1 MRKASAILFVL
12 VLVGGLS
19 AQQRTGNIAGTV
31 VDQEGNILPGVAVTL
46 TGATIAPMSTAT
58 NAEGR
63 FRFLS
68 LFPANDYQV
77 KLELQGFKTKIET
90 GVIVNI
96 NFTAELKLVME
107 QGRLE
112 EQITVV
118 ATTPVIQAKKTQV
131 THNINYEQ
139 LQELPSARDP
149 WVILQLTPSVFIDRE
164 NIGGTESGQQSSF
177 MAKGSTTQE
186 WTLDGMQITDR
197 NSGGSPGYFDFDA
210 FEEMQISTGSL
221 DVEHRDPGVVIN
233 LVSRRGGNKMSLGGR
248 FFYTDEK
255 FQREVSAGRIKE
267 LGVSGYN
274 KAVDIKDFGF
284 NAGGPVLRDKIWW
297 WVGYGIQQIQTV
309 NILNVRDDTYLN
321 NYNAKVNF
329 QLIPENRAE
338 FMFTAGEKVKF
349 GRSSSASFPPGWN
362 QGSQFHFGNPT
373 FKFQDEHMFGDNL
386 FLSFR
391 GGKSNA
397 GFGMWPANDLDITK
411 PRWYDVEKTLYYNSN
426 TWFYS
431 DRPHPYYVFQ
441 TQYFNDDFLGT
452 GTSHEMKIGFE
463 INHNSRTYVGGYPG
477 NFHVYHNYNT
487 ETVDWNLD
495 GQIDKVR
502 DQFGIDIRRIY
513 LGSNDLNW
521 SDGTKRWAVYFND
534 AISVGRLNL
543 NFGLRADRGWNYINP
558 LTTKG
563 IFTDQSGT
571 ISKYQ
576 DNYTAIAAAFF
587 TPEAVA
593 KLAAMIPPKNRDY
606 IEPGKKFWFL
616 SPRLGLTYDL
626 FGDGKTI
633 AKAAYSLYKGGGLG
647 TTWWTPY
654 GMYGSMNF
662 WWVDANKDNKASL
675 NELYWG
681 DYSKSS
687 RPAYRVF
694 DDAGNF
700 VGNHVREY
708 SLHWSGW
715 NWDNPTGLS
724 NPVYYIDLDKWKTS
738 LTHEVFF
745 SLEREIMHNFGA
757 SLSYTWKRMG
767 RWSESRSYYPLE
779 FYPTLGDHVRSKDDY
794 EIGGYVP
801 ETLANP
807 ATGATW
813 DPGEA
818 KGRPWYVLKNAANTM
833 PTAYYKTEMMDPKR
847 RNIYWGVDLVL
858 TKRLSNK
865 WMLNGSV
872 TYQMQRTYYGDDGY
886 TDPTNIWAYE
896 GAIYGVSMGGGSG
909 KVSRAMFSR
918 WMFKMMGLYQLPWDL
933 TVSGTVSAHEGSFF
947 ATTFGVQ
954 DRTLPN
960 SRSYSNT
967 LPTATYDN
975 RSRLGDV
982 WVINLKVEKM
992 IRLGDV
998 SRMYFSADLFN
1009 ILNGETLLR
1018 KYDISYG
1025 TFRYAGGPNP
1035 ATTTFHSWTAPGATS
1050 GLPNEILNPMV
1061 MRLGMRFQI

>member
-1 MRKASAILFVL
+1 MKRVLAILFCL
-12 VLVGGLS
+12 ALTSGLW

-46 TGATIAPMSTAT
+46 TGATIAPMSTT
-58 NAEGR
+58 SNAEGR

-107 QGRLE
+107 QGKLE
-112 EQITVV
+112 EEITVV
-118 ATTPVIQAKKTQV
+118 AQTPVVQAKKTQV

-177 MAKGSTTQE
+177 MAKGTTTQE

-197 NSGGSPGYFDFDA
+197 NSGGSPGYYDFDA

-221 DVEHRDPGVVIN
+221 DVEHRDPGVVVN

-248 FFYTDEK
+248 FFYTDEQ
-255 FQREVSAGRIKE
+255 FQAKVSPERIAE

-284 NAGGPVLRDKIWW
+284 NAGGPILRDKIWW
-297 WVGYGIQQIQTV
+297 WVGYGVQQIQTV

-321 NYNAKVNF
+321 NYNAKLNF
-329 QLIPENRAE
+329 QIIPENRAE
-338 FMFTAGEKVKF
+338 FMFTAGMKTKF
-349 GRSSSASFPPGWN
+349 GRSSSATFPPGWN

-373 FKFQDEHMFGDNL
+373 YKFQDEHMFGDNL
-386 FLSFR
+386 FVSLR
-391 GGKSNA
+391 AGKSNA

-411 PRWYDVEKTLYYNSN
+411 PWWYDVENTLEYNSN

-431 DRPHPYYVFQ
+431 DRPHPYYVLQ
-441 TQYFNDDFLGT
+441 TQYFNDDLLGT
-452 GTSHEMKIGFE
+452 GTSHEIKVGFE
-463 INHNSRTYVGGYPG
+463 INHNSRTYAGGSPG
-477 NFHVYHNYNT
+477 NFYIYHNYQG

-495 GQIDKVR
+495 GKIDKVR

-513 LGSNDLNW
+513 IGSNDLNW

-534 AISVGRLNL
+534 SVSFGRLNL
-543 NFGLRADRGWNYINP
+543 NLGLRADRAFGYVNP
-558 LTTKG
+558 LTTQG
-563 IFTDQSGT
+563 IFTSQEGAVSP
-571 ISKYQ
+571 YQ
-576 DNYTAIAAAFF
+576 ANYTAIAAGFF
-587 TPEAVA
+587 TPEAVT
-593 KLAAMIPPKNRDY
+593 KLAAMIPRKDRDY
-606 IEPGKKFWFL
+606 IEPGKKFWMF
-616 SPRLGLTYDL
+616 SPRLGLTYDI

-633 AKAAYSLYKGGGLG
+633 AKAAYSLYPGGGLG
-647 TTWWTPY
+647 TGYWTPY

-662 WWVDANKDNKASL
+662 YWVDANKDNKASL
-675 NELYWG
+675 TELYWS
-681 DYSKSS
+681 DYSKTS
-687 RPAYRVF
+687 RPAYRAF

-708 SLHWSGW
+708 GLHWSGW
-715 NWDNPTGLS
+715 DWNNPTGLS
-724 NPVYYIDLDKWKTS
+724 DPTSFIDLDNWKTS
-738 LTHEVFF
+738 QTHEVFV
-745 SLEREIMHNFGA
+745 SIEREIMRNFGV

-767 RWSESRSYYPLE
+767 RYSTSYSYYPDLNH
-779 FYPTLGDHVRSKDDY
+779 LRSKDDY
-794 EIGGYVP
+794 EIAGYIP
-801 ETLANP
+801 DTLIDP
-807 ATGATW
+807 ATGTTY

-818 KGRPWYVLKNAANTM
+818 KGRPWYVLKNADYTLST
-833 PTAYYKTEMMDPKR
+833 PYSYTKMMDPKR
-847 RNIYWGVDLVL
+847 RNIYWGFDLVL

-865 WMLNGSV
+865 WMMSGSA
-872 TYQMQRTYYGDDGY
+872 TWQMQKLYYGDYGY

-896 GAIYGVSMGGGSG
+896 GQMYSMSMGGTSG
-909 KVSRAMFSR
+909 KVSRPMFSR
-918 WMFKMMGLYQLPWDL
+918 WMVKWMGLYQLPWDL
-933 TVSGTVSAHEGSFF
+933 TVSGTLSGHEGTFWDR
-947 ATTFGVQ
+947 TFGIQ

-960 SRSYSNT
+960 PRSYSNT
-967 LPTATYDN
+967 IQTVSYNN
-975 RSRLGDV
+975 RNRLGNV
-982 WVINLKVEKM
+982 WVINLKAEKM

-998 SRMYFSADLFN
+998 SRMYFSIDLFN
-1009 ILNGETLLR
+1009 ILNSDTLLR
-1018 KYDISYG
+1018 QYDTSLG
-1025 TFRYAGGPNP
+1025 TFRVVG
-1035 ATTTFHSWTAPGATS
+1035 TTPYSWTKPGATS
-1050 GLPNEILNPMV
+1050 GKPNEIMNPFV
-1061 MRLGMRFQI
+1061 FRLGMRFQI